1 MLTRIKPLLPNSNKK
16 NFKLC
21 NKCSSNNSYQECM
34 VKLKIEILEWLEVNL
49 QIKGKDN
56 NKNVVSSIR

>member
-1 MLTRIKPLLPNSNKK
+1 
-16 NFKLC
+16 
-21 NKCSSNNSYQECM
+21 M